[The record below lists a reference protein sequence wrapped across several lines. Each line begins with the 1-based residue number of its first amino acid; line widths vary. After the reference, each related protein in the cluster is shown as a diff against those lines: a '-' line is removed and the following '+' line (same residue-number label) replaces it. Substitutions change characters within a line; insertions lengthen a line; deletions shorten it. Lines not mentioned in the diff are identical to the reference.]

1 MSVIDFVAYA
11 KCKDKISELEM
22 IIESLES
29 RVAELDQKLGGLY
42 GAYQSLQYS
51 CEGRSEIYSSEI
63 QRLRQEIEVLHNE
76 LRKRGLTDFEE
87 LKVSRS

>member
-11 KCKDKISELEM
+11 KCKDKINELEM
-22 IIESLES
+22 TMESLES

-63 QRLRQEIEVLHNE
+63 QRLRQEIETLHNE
-76 LRKRGLTDFEE
+76 LRKRGVTDVAE
-87 LKVSRS
+87 LKVSKL